1 LFARAYITSSQK
13 KKFTGHCLQ
22 VLDALFVPYD
32 IEGLATLL
40 DSPTMLAIREK
51 FLYIGDAE
59 NQRRLNLIALLYRE
73 YSMSHENALLPQ
85 GFSFVPLCFSVW
97 GFGVGSGWGLP

>member
-1 LFARAYITSSQK
+1 M
-13 KKFTGHCLQ
+13 
-22 VLDALFVPYD
+22 LDALFVPYD

-73 YSMSHENALLPQ
+73 YSMSHDNALLPQ

-97 GFGVGSGWGLP
+97 GFGVGSGRGLP